1 MLEFETPPPISL
13 WGSATKRGRG
23 GDIPRIEARAARLV
37 GDVAPYAAITG
48 SSADPL
54 PLCWPAVL
62 TSGLQYAVMADP
74 AFPHALMGIV
84 HARQRIVRHRHISAS
99 EALSGHCLV
108 EGHRVV
114 RSGGEFDLVTT
125 VQAGEETVWEG
136 VTTVHTKGIRGSGGP
151 KSPPPPE
158 PERTAEVEET
168 WDLPGD
174 LGRRYAKIAGDRNP
188 IHLWPVTAWPFGY
201 SRPIIHGW
209 WTLARALTAL
219 GDRVPA
225 ACEVEARFVGTV
237 PLPGRPRLQA
247 GTHGDSTWFVVRRDA
262 PCVIGSVS
270 PRRG

>member
-1 MLEFETPPPISL
+1 MLFRS
-13 WGSATKRGRG
+13 
-23 GDIPRIEARAARLV
+23 
-37 GDVAPYAAITG
+37 
-48 SSADPL
+48 
-54 PLCWPAVL
+54 
-62 TSGLQYAVMADP
+62 
-74 AFPHALMGIV
+74 
-84 HARQRIVRHRHISAS
+84 QRIVRHRHISAS

-125 VQAGEETVWEG
+125 VQAGGETVWEG